1 MNSAAKSAL
10 WALPVAVIVALW
22 LWQPWAARVS
32 AVRPD
37 TGETVARLEGDAL
50 HPVLSELLRRVY
62 SAFGEEEEFAIY
74 DGLSSAVASDLLT
87 DLYLQRRAAQEQEYS
102 DGGKVTIREVEITDL
117 IPLPAPENTH
127 FINTSWTVRGLVEHG
142 EHQHERINSYT
153 AKLELGIANGEW
165 RLTGFNLDTIRREEP
180 EPLFFEGF
188 DDPIK

>member
-1 MNSAAKSAL
+1 MSFAIKSTL
-10 WALPVAVIVALW
+10 LALPFAAIATLW
-22 LWQPWAARVS
+22 LWQPWAARIS

-37 TGETVARLEGDAL
+37 TGEAVVQLESDAL
-50 HPVLSELLRRVY
+50 HPVLTELLTRVY

-74 DGLSSAVASDLLT
+74 DGLATAVASNLLT

-102 DGGKVTIREVEITDL
+102 DGGKVTIREVDITDL
-117 IPLPAPENTH
+117 TPLPAPENTH

-153 AKLELGIANGEW
+153 AKLELGVANGEW
-165 RLTGFNLDTIRREEP
+165 RLTGFNLDTIRREEA